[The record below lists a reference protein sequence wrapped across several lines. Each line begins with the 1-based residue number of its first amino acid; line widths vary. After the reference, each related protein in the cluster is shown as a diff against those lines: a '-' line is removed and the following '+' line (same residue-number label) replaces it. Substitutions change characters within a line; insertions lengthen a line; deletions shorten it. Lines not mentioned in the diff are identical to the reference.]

1 MIFWVRSQEKQT
13 YRETRSV
20 ALMSRKVIHSWKF
33 TIQWHRMSSQHLM
46 EKLSV
51 SVLCVLISTDRN
63 EAAAGIV

>member
-1 MIFWVRSQEKQT
+1 
-13 YRETRSV
+13 
-20 ALMSRKVIHSWKF
+20 
-33 TIQWHRMSSQHLM
+33 M